1 MSDGAIHSFRY
12 ILSCSME
19 NNSSISIINK
29 GNGALTGE
37 QAQALPIMIKT
48 SFSWMKIFLTGAGV
62 MFAVLFILFFIAK
75 SQVQVVEIVGRAD
88 NFQVLELK

>member
-1 MSDGAIHSFRY
+1 
-12 ILSCSME
+12 ME

-62 MFAVLFILFFIAK
+62 MFAVLSILFFIAK